1 MLPSFQLCVQRLF
14 QRADVPIVYA
24 VKVKVKYRV
33 AFPRV
38 RVMLFQLFDGKAG
51 EEFFLSFPVG
61 LYGGEKKALSK
72 SPGPA
77 QKIRFSLVRQAV
89 DVCGLIHIGISVISQ
104 TFKALYADRQLSS
117 HSRGPLSE
125 RIWISELNKKYIIIY
140 GKREEADDV
149 VFRMCRSSV
158 PARSEDALVRCFTA
172 GSRILRPDR
181 TQTDPFPRPS
191 GGSTNR
197 RCAQK
202 SCRPLHN
209 FLRFRSGCRCHR
221 R

>member
-72 SPGPA
+72 SLRPT
-77 QKIRFSLVRQAV
+77 QEIRLSFICQLI
-89 DVCGLIHIGISVISQ
+89 DVCGFIHIGISVISQ
-104 TFKALYADRQLSS
+104 IFKALYADRQLFLI
-117 HSRGPLSE
+117 PTAFLSE
-125 RIWISELNKKYIIIY
+125 RIWMYNLE
-140 GKREEADDV
+140 
-149 VFRMCRSSV
+149 
-158 PARSEDALVRCFTA
+158 
-172 GSRILRPDR
+172 
-181 TQTDPFPRPS
+181 
-191 GGSTNR
+191 
-197 RCAQK
+197 
-202 SCRPLHN
+202 
-209 FLRFRSGCRCHR
+209 
-221 R
+221 